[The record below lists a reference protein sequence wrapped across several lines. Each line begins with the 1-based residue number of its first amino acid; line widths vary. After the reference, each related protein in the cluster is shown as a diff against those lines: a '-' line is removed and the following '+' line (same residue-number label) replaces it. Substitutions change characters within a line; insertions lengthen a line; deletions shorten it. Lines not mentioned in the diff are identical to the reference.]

1 MTSSTFVL
9 HIDDDAH
16 NNEMVAYAFQQAGD
30 CLVVHGAPTINKA
43 ISMLKNEAY
52 DAVLIALMV
61 PHEEGHPVTDCL
73 EGLNRIRAVDPH
85 IPIIV
90 LTDNSGD
97 AHRCIEAGACGFL
110 MYNDLNYT
118 SMLQSLVLAFESKLS
133 TQQIA
138 RETSG
143 LELLRAET
151 ATIRLRG
158 RIVALKALQALENE
172 ALHA

>member
-1 MTSSTFVL
+1 MTSSTFIL
-9 HIDDDAH
+9 HVDDDSSAQ
-16 NNEMVAYAFQQAGD
+16 EIVAYAFQRAGD
-30 CLVVHGAPTINKA
+30 TLVVHGAPTINKA

-52 DAVLIALMV
+52 DAVLLALMV

-73 EGLNRIRAVDPH
+73 EGLNRVRAVDSH

-90 LTDNSGD
+90 LTDDKED
-97 AHRCIEAGACGFL
+97 AARCVEAGACGFL
-110 MYNDLNYT
+110 MYRDLDYS
-118 SMLQSLVLAFESKLS
+118 SMLHSLVSAFESKLS
-133 TQQIA
+133 VQQMA

-143 LELLRAET
+143 LELLRAES

-172 ALHA
+172 ALHL